1 MDSTASAIL
10 AASAPAPVRA
20 KERRDPLALILGPG
34 ETWSVFSICVAVALA
49 LHLAM
54 LGFTLVSAMLK
65 DIHDAV
71 VEDRARIH
79 DYFFRLYEVEV
90 VKPKDPPPPPEPPP
104 PDPPPEPVAAP
115 KPMAKAQEDDPY
127 KNVAVP
133 AQAAKVMTAEPK
145 EDEPVD
151 LTGFVT
157 GDGTALGGMQSGAGK
172 GDRVTMQRNA
182 ALNGTP
188 GGTAKVAAAPPPPP
202 PTEDRSRPVGLG
214 GGGAA
219 NCPFPPEADQDQ
231 IDQATAS
238 IQITVRPDGSVLS
251 ATVLS
256 DPGHG
261 FGRAARICLLGRH
274 FQPALDRSGTPI
286 VSSAPVNVR
295 FNR

>member
-20 KERRDPLALILGPG
+20 RERRDPLTLILGTG

-49 LHLAM
+49 LHVAM
-54 LGFTLVSAMLK
+54 LVFALVSAMLK
-65 DIHDAV
+65 DLHDAV

-79 DYFFRLYEVEV
+79 DYFFRLYDVEV
-90 VKPKDPPPPPEPPP
+90 IKPKEPPPPEPPP
-104 PDPPPEPVAAP
+104 PEPPPPEPVAAP
-115 KPMAKAQEDDPY
+115 RPTVKVQEDDIY

-133 AQAAKVMTAEPK
+133 AQAAKVLTAEAK

-182 ALNGTP
+182 AHDGVP
-188 GGTAKVAAAPPPPP
+188 GGKDKVNAAPPPPP
-202 PTEDRSRPVGLG
+202 AEDRSRPVGLG

-274 FQPALDRSGTPI
+274 FQPALDRTGTPI